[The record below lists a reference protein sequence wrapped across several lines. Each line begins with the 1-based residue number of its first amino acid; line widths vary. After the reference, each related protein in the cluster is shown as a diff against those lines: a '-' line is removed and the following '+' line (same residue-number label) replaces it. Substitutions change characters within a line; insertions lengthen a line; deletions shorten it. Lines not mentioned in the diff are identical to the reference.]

1 MTSTPPA
8 IPLRFSLRL
17 KVLAALGLAGL
28 CLMLVLAALLPGL
41 IVARFDRQETER
53 MREET
58 QRARRA
64 IASEL
69 ANLGTYVLNW
79 TVWDETY
86 EYVQHPNRDY
96 ERSNLT
102 PPTFQSARVNL
113 FLYIDRRR
121 RLISAWNYDLEHQR
135 FVPAAP
141 VAAQVMRS
149 SAVLLQFPGPQA
161 VRAGLLMLSDGP
173 WLLAARPV
181 LTGAGTGPI
190 AGSMVIGKRLTPAVL
205 NELKLDPR
213 LSLQLQ
219 AARPTDATGEISVQ
233 PLSEWQLEGQTR
245 LLDLYG
251 QPSLLL
257 RVTAAREDH
266 ANGLAAARVILITV
280 LALVLL
286 FTGLTMLLVERLVLR
301 RLATY
306 RHHVQ
311 SFQEE
316 GGYGA
321 RFPVTGQD
329 ELSALGE
336 ALNHLLDRTEEH
348 QRQLVQ
354 QATQDELTGLPNRRF
369 FRERLGA
376 LLRVGQP
383 FAVVLI
389 DLNDFKTINDTL
401 GHEVG
406 DEVLRAVAVRFL
418 GALRPETQELVAR
431 LGGDEFVLLLPDT
444 PQAVPATERT
454 AAILASLHAPL
465 PTSAG
470 ELFVSASAGLSR
482 WPDEYGQLDA
492 SALLKHADLAMYRAK
507 ASGVPLELYTPIL
520 SEEAQQR
527 SVIER
532 DLRGTLERGEFAL
545 VYQPVVNLDSGKTV
559 GCEALLR
566 WNHPELGAVSP
577 QCFIPIAEES
587 GLIGELGLWVLRTA
601 CTQAER
607 WRAAGQPLKVAV
619 NLSAVQLR
627 SEAFAG
633 QVARILADCHLPPDL
648 LELEVTE
655 TAVMDDLPRAV
666 QQLAQVRALG
676 VTVALDDFGTGYASL
691 ELVRELPLDKL
702 KLDRS
707 FLSGA
712 EADRRRQIII
722 ASVIRMAGELG
733 WQVVAEGVETREQVA
748 LLLAWDC
755 PLAQGYLYA
764 RPMGPDELCAFLQ
777 GAARPPSS

>member
-1 MTSTPPA
+1 MPPITPA

-28 CLMLVLAALLPGL
+28 FLMLLLSALLPRL
-41 IVARFDRQETER
+41 IVARFDRQETGR

-64 IASEL
+64 LASEL
-69 ANLGTYVLNW
+69 ANLSTYVLNW

-86 EYVQHPNRDY
+86 RYVQHPTRDY

-102 PPTFQSARVNL
+102 APTFQSARVNL
-113 FLYIDRRR
+113 FLYFDRRR
-121 RLISAWNYDLEHQR
+121 ELISAWNYDLEHQR
-135 FVPAAP
+135 FVSAAP
-141 VAAQVMRS
+141 VAAQILPA
-149 SAVLLQFPGPQA
+149 SAVLLQLPGLQA

-205 NELKLDPR
+205 NELKRDPR

-219 AARPTDATGEISVQ
+219 AVRPTDGTEEISVR

-266 ANGLAAARVILITV
+266 INGVVAAQVILITV

-286 FTGLTMLLVERLVLR
+286 FTALTMLLVERLVLR
-301 RLATY
+301 RLAVY

-311 SFQEE
+311 ALQGEDRPSD
-316 GGYGA
+316 
-321 RFPVTGQD
+321 RFPVRGQD

-336 ALNHLLDRTEEH
+336 ALNHLLDRTEQH
-348 QRQLVQ
+348 QQQLVQ
-354 QATQDELTGLPNRRF
+354 QASQDELTGLPNRRF
-369 FRERLGA
+369 FQQRLAA

-383 FAVVLI
+383 FAVVLL

-406 DEVLRAVAVRFL
+406 DEVLRAVAERFL
-418 GALRPETQELVAR
+418 RALRPEAQELVAR

-444 PQAVPATERT
+444 PQAGPAAERT
-454 AAILASLHAPL
+454 AAILSVLQIPL

-482 WPDEYGQLDA
+482 WPDEQEQGGA
-492 SALLKHADLAMYRAK
+492 SALLKQADLAMYRAK
-507 ASGVPLELYTPIL
+507 ASGTPLELYTPVL
-520 SEEAQQR
+520 SEEARQR

-532 DLRGTLERGEFAL
+532 DLRGALDRGEFTL
-545 VYQPVVNLDSGKTV
+545 VYQPVVDLHSGKTV

-566 WNHPELGAVSP
+566 WHHPELGAISP
-577 QCFIPIAEES
+577 QCFIPVAEES

-601 CTQAER
+601 CTQAGR
-607 WRAAGQPLKVAV
+607 WRAAGQSLRVAV
-619 NLSAVQLR
+619 NLSAMQLR
-627 SEAFAG
+627 GGAFAS
-633 QVARILADCHLPPDL
+633 QVARILADCGLPPEL

-655 TAVMDDLPRAV
+655 TAVMDDLPNAIR
-666 QQLAQVRALG
+666 QLTQIRALG

-712 EADRRRQIII
+712 EADRRRQVII

-733 WQVVAEGVETREQVA
+733 WQIVAEGVETPEQVD
-748 LLLAWDC
+748 LLLTWHC
-755 PLAQGYLYA
+755 SLAQGYLYA
-764 RPMGPDELCAFLQ
+764 RPMRPDEFWTFLHDS
-777 GAARPPSS
+777 ARSPSS